1 MSSRAE
7 QKATF
12 LGGAKNLGSNRN
24 AEGTRQVSNRDRVQ
38 HQVVEAHGA
47 TKVDYTPDQHPR
59 KHEQGEFESKGESAK
74 RQVGPRAA
82 TFGRHIKSA
91 KSGAEVSAD
100 RAKEVKSVRVK
111 REKEAFGS

>member
-7 QKATF
+7 QKATS

-24 AEGTRQVSNRDRVQ
+24 AEGTRHVTNRERVH

-47 TKVDYTPDQHPR
+47 TKVDYTPDQHTR
-59 KHEQGEFESKGESAK
+59 KHEQGAFESKGESGK
-74 RQVGPRAA
+74 RAVKTSSA
-82 TFGRHIKSA
+82 TLGRHVTSKP
-91 KSGAEVSAD
+91 GAEVSAD
-100 RAKEVKSVRVK
+100 RTKEVKSIRAK